1 MENQKEISTTQCTNK
16 HRKNIKISTKQ
27 KYRTTSTKES
37 VLKYVTDE
45 VNLEDGENATS
56 ITIPHSNLQTVK
68 YEYDEQNK
76 VYKRY
81 ARKKAQTDW
90 TTGENLTTK
99 NIIITMCDNE
109 TLDDGENK
117 GRQTLKT

>member
-1 MENQKEISTTQCTNK
+1 MSMMNKTKYTNVM
-16 HRKNIKISTKQ
+16 Q
-27 KYRTTSTKES
+27 E
-37 VLKYVTDE
+37 
-45 VNLEDGENATS
+45 
-56 ITIPHSNLQTVK
+56 
-68 YEYDEQNK
+68 
-76 VYKRY
+76 
-81 ARKKAQTDW
+81 KKAQTDW